1 MCLTK
6 AIASAV
12 SAGNQQVNYADIQQ
26 TERTDVVSVEIVH
39 AQWSKYFTRIVL
51 FAYYFPVLF

>member
-39 AQWSKYFTRIVL
+39 APWSEYFTRIVL
-51 FAYYFPVLF
+51 FANYFPGLF